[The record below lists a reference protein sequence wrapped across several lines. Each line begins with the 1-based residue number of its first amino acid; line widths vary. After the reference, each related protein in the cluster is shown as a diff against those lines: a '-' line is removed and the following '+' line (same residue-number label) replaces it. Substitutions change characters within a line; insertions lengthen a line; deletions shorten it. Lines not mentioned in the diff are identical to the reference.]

1 MEVTKQT
8 ILGLKVLSN
17 DLNRSPLRFPSKFC
31 LPESTSEFLVSQKKK
46 ALSLSDFLQQKDH
59 ENEVKKDFFFFFGHN
74 HSLWKFLG
82 QRQNQS
88 SSHNLCHSCCN
99 ARSLTHCST
108 SELPIIFKTQAS
120 VKELLTSQSDEIS
133 NVDCVPVEKVTLISN
148 F

>member
-59 ENEVKKDFFFFFGHN
+59 ENEVKKDYFFFLATTTAYG
-74 HSLWKFLG
+74 
-82 QRQNQS
+82 S
-88 SSHNLCHSCCN
+88 SW
-99 ARSLTHCST
+99 ARDRIRAAATTCATATAMPDS
-108 SELPIIFKTQAS
+108 
-120 VKELLTSQSDEIS
+120 
-133 NVDCVPVEKVTLISN
+133 
-148 F
+148 

>member
-59 ENEVKKDFFFFFGHN
+59 ENEVKKDFFFFGHN

-99 ARSLTHCST
+99 ARFLIYCTLQELNPCLYQDPSQCSQ
-108 SELPIIFKTQAS
+108 IFKPLHHRRNS
-120 VKELLTSQSDEIS
+120 KKRFSKFYI
-133 NVDCVPVEKVTLISN
+133 PIM
-148 F
+148 FH

>member
-59 ENEVKKDFFFFFGHN
+59 ENEVKKDFFFFWPQPQPMEVPGPETESEQQPQLVPQLLQCQILN
-74 HSLWKFLG
+74 LLHSAG
-82 QRQNQS
+82 I
-88 SSHNLCHSCCN
+88 
-99 ARSLTHCST
+99 
-108 SELPIIFKTQAS
+108 EPMPLPRPKPM
-120 VKELLTSQSDEIS
+120 QSDS
-133 NVDCVPVEKVTLISN
+133 
-148 F
+148 